1 MYNLLKSVEDEEYAK
16 DLMRR
21 IQNMCRAGRF
31 YLTKF
36 SSSRKLVLMSIRE
49 KQRREGLKNTDLLNE
64 DLPTER
70 AFGLQWN
77 VAKDQLCFKL
87 HLKAG
92 NITRRGML
100 STLSSFYD
108 PLGLVSPI
116 IARGRKI

>member
-21 IQNMCRAGRF
+21 IQNMCSAGGF

-36 SSSRKLVLMSIRE
+36 SSNSKLVLMSIRE
-49 KQRREGLKNTDLLNE
+49 KQRREGLKNNDLLNE
-64 DLPTER
+64 DLPT

-108 PLGLVSPI
+108 PLGLVSTI
-116 IARGRKI
+116 IAKSRKI